1 MYFAYK
7 LNKPSDYIQPF
18 HTSVPNLN
26 QSIVPCPVLTVASCP
41 HRDFSGD
48 RQSGLV
54 FWSLEVF
61 STFCCDPHS
70 ERISCRQ
77 WSKSRCILEFPC
89 FFYDP
94 VYVGNLISGSSAFSQ
109 SRLYIWKFSVYVL
122 LNLSLKDFECNLAS
136 KGNECNCIVILT
148 FFGIAFLWDWNE
160 NWLFPVLGSLLSFP
174 NFQICW
180 HNECSTLTASS
191 FKIWNS
197 SAGILSPPPALFI
210 GVLHFT
216 LQDVFL

>member
-1 MYFAYK
+1 MCNSNCCFLTFIHVPQETAKVVCYCHLCKNF
-7 LNKPSDYIQPF
+7 LWFVVI
-18 HTSVPNLN
+18 HTFKGF
-26 QSIVPCPVLTVASCP
+26 SIVNRAEV
-41 HRDFSGD
+41 D
-48 RQSGLV
+48 V
-54 FWSLEVF
+54 F
-61 STFCCDPHS
+61 
-70 ERISCRQ
+70 
-77 WSKSRCILEFPC
+77 LEFSY

-94 VYVGNLISGSSAFSQ
+94 TDVGNLISGSFAFSK
-109 SRLYIWKFSVYVL
+109 SNLYIWKFSGHVL
-122 LNLSLKDFECNLAS
+122 LKPSLKDFEHYLDS
-136 KGNECNCIVILT
+136 MWNECNCTAVQT